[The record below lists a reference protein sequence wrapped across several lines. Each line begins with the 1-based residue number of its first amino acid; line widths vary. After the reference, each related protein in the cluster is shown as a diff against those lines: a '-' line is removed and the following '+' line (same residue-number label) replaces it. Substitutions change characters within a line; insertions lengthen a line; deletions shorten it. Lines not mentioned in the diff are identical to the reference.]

1 MINDFNYFIDMYRNL
16 LKICGR
22 TSIAD
27 YGAQVVMKKRKSRG
41 GWKRK
46 R

>member
-1 MINDFNYFIDMYRNL
+1 MYADFNYFIDMYRNL
-16 LKICGR
+16 LKLSGR